1 MSCLYISVV
10 HSLLMFLFC
19 WWLTFM
25 QNPESNYSPAQKAV
39 VLVFSKYVEAGVEK
53 GLDLGTKKGTSVSAR
68 LVVSSNQVG
77 CLLGKG
83 GAIVSEMRKA
93 TGTNI
98 RIIGHDQAP
107 KCVSE
112 NDQLVQVCP

>member
-1 MSCLYISVV
+1 MFITLYVFCVI
-10 HSLLMFLFC
+10 FLFC
-19 WWLTFM
+19 WWLNFW
-25 QNPESNYSPAQKAV
+25 QNAESNYSPAQKAV
-39 VLVFSKYVEAGVEK
+39 VLVFSKSVEAGVGK
-53 GLDLGTKKGTSVSAR
+53 GLDLKTKNGTSVSAQ
-68 LVVSSNQVG
+68 LVISSNQVG

-83 GAIVSEMRKA
+83 GAIISEMRKA
-93 TGTNI
+93 TGTHI

>member
-1 MSCLYISVV
+1 
-10 HSLLMFLFC
+10 
-19 WWLTFM
+19 M